1 MKVVFCILLAISALA
16 AVPGV
21 WSDDDYDTD
30 LVRYLSQE
38 MAMASRASEIAA
50 MEEEDGDTDTDVDM
64 LAKLV
69 AAEYLQGMLE
79 ERDDVV
85 SAQQRGRRVRFRL
98 RCQRILTAI
107 MRVFRRQCPRSD

>member
-16 AVPGV
+16 TVPGV

-50 MEEEDGDTDTDVDM
+50 VEEEDGDTDTDVDM

-69 AAEYLQGMLE
+69 AAEYLQGMLKE
-79 ERDDVV
+79 DDVV
-85 SAQQRGRRVRFRL
+85 SAQQRGRRFRSRL